1 MRVQRFQESLKQ
13 MKKFEKSRNR
23 VLDIEK
29 SWDRS
34 SRHTHTLDEYDWNS
48 YSETSELAQASAKC
62 ESQFLAGA
70 QQRRRRKQLRNHL
83 SSQ

>member
-1 MRVQRFQESLKQ
+1 

-23 VLDIEK
+23 GLDIEK

-48 YSETSELAQASAKC
+48 YSEARDDV
-62 ESQFLAGA
+62 GA
-70 QQRRRRKQLRNHL
+70 QRGRDWRPMSEREMQPDAPTCNLR
-83 SSQ
+83 